1 MRPIDLARLVLLGT
15 IWGSSF
21 LLIKIGLEGFSPLQ
35 ITGGRIAVAAL
46 VLVVAV
52 RLRRLRL
59 PSGRD
64 VWGSLAVVAVVSNI
78 IPFVL
83 ISWGEEHIS
92 SGMAAILNSTTPLF
106 TALLASF
113 VLVGEHLGAQRIAG
127 ILVGFLGVAVIVG
140 LDTGGSVTGQLAVV
154 AASASYGVGFV
165 YVRSRLSGRGG
176 APMAFSAGQTLVGA
190 GLVALP
196 VAAEL
201 PIAAP
206 HVAAGPVLAVTA
218 LGAIGT
224 GFAYIL
230 YYRLIEDVGATSASF
245 VTYLIPVV
253 GVVLGFIFRDERL
266 GWNTLAGA
274 VMVVG
279 GIALAE
285 RGARRARAALEPAE
299 VVDTS

>member
-1 MRPIDLARLVLLGT
+1 MRPTDLARLVLLGT

-46 VLVVAV
+46 VLGVAV
-52 RLRRLRL
+52 RLRGLRL
-59 PSGRD
+59 PSSRD
-64 VWGSLAVVAVVSNI
+64 VWLSLAVVAVVSNI
-78 IPFVL
+78 VPFFL
-83 ISWGEEHIS
+83 IGWGEEHIS

-113 VLVGEHLGAQRIAG
+113 VLVGEHLGAQRVAG

-140 LDTGGSVTGQLAVV
+140 LDTGGSVMGQLAVV
-154 AASASYGVGFV
+154 AASASYGIGFV

-176 APMAFSAGQTLVGA
+176 APMAFSAGQTLIGT

-201 PIAAP
+201 PSAAP
-206 HVAAGPVLAVTA
+206 DLAAGPVLAVTA

-224 GFAYIL
+224 GAAYIL

-253 GVVLGFIFRDERL
+253 GVVLGFIFRNERL
-266 GWNTLAGA
+266 GWNTLGGA
-274 VMVVG
+274 LMVVG

-299 VVDTS
+299 LIETS